1 MKTDLNAMNEY
12 DFGCL
17 SILKE
22 WLRQREALMT
32 LAKKITNIVILCVIN
47 ANGDSFKF
55 FHSSGAVTQKER
67 RQRWEGS
74 CHRSA
79 SFVYTK
85 DSYVYKNKQE

>member
-1 MKTDLNAMNEY
+1 MKTDFNAMNEY

-32 LAKKITNIVILCVIN
+32 LAKKITNIVILCNKRKRRFVQV
-47 ANGDSFKF
+47 F

-67 RQRWEGS
+67 RAKVERIMSSKCVIRVHEGQL
-74 CHRSA
+74 C
-79 SFVYTK
+79 V
-85 DSYVYKNKQE
+85 QE